1 MIDIPAEVKAIQ
13 RTVSQQN
20 RTSGAVISVL
30 ARRDYPQ
37 AVADVWQAL
46 TDPAQIERW
55 FLPVSGDLRVGG
67 RFQTQGNAGG
77 EILRCEAPSLLE
89 ITWGDATSI
98 VQLRLSS
105 ASSLTTLELEHSV
118 PLAFAQNGAGA
129 LFVGP
134 GWDSALMAL
143 ARFMRDEAPADP
155 VAADSSLKT
164 QRFNKDSLSAWA
176 NAVIVSGTAT
186 TEEVHAVVQTVTPQ
200 WSPDV

>member
-1 MIDIPAEVKAIQ
+1 MIDILAEIKAIQ
-13 RTVSQQN
+13 RTVSKQN
-20 RTSGAVISVL
+20 RTDGAVISVL

-37 AVADVWQAL
+37 TITDVWQAL
-46 TDPAQIERW
+46 TDATQIERW

-98 VQLRLSS
+98 VQLRLLST
-105 ASSLTTLELEHSV
+105 SSLTTLELEHSV

-134 GWDSALMAL
+134 GWDTALMAL
-143 ARFMRDEAPADP
+143 ARFLRGEAPADP
-155 VAADSSLKT
+155 VAAASSLET

-176 NAVIVSGTAT
+176 NAVNVSGTAT
-186 TEEVHAVVQTVTPQ
+186 AEEVHATVQNVTPQ